1 MYNSINMTIHN
12 LLLQFDQRDISEIRN
27 DVPGKTLV
35 IFEKPQYIGDC
46 DAPIL
51 QFIAVYDKLTK
62 QVQAIKIY
70 GLDMLKTL
78 KYLQQNPSIF
88 HCNIWH
94 YIEDIRSS
102 AQSITLFIS

>member
-12 LLLQFDQRDISEIRN
+12 LLLQFDQRDISEIRD

-51 QFIAVYDKLTK
+51 QFIAVYDK
-62 QVQAIKIY
+62 
-70 GLDMLKTL
+70 
-78 KYLQQNPSIF
+78 P
-88 HCNIWH
+88 
-94 YIEDIRSS
+94 
-102 AQSITLFIS
+102 

>member
-1 MYNSINMTIHN
+1 MTIHN

>member
-1 MYNSINMTIHN
+1 MTIHN
-12 LLLQFDQRDISEIRN
+12 LILQFDERDIREIRDN
-27 DVPGKTLV
+27 VPGKTFV

-88 HCNIWH
+88 NCNVWH

-102 AQSITLFIS
+102 AQSITLFVS